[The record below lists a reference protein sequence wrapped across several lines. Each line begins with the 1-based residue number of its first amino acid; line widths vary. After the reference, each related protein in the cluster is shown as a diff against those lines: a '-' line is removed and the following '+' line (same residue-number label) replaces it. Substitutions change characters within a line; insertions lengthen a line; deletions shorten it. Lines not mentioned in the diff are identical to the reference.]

1 MACCCSASVAVG
13 SDLDVCGASC
23 LARRFLLQIN
33 AVKLQ
38 PSNPFKWASGWNSPI
53 YCDNRKILAY
63 PKIREFIKNEFISL
77 IKEFDTPTCIA
88 GVATGGIA
96 IGAIVADELGLPFCY
111 VRSEPKSHGMK
122 NNIEGDLKQDDKVFV
137 IEDLISSGKSSIKA
151 VKDLKEFGVEITG
164 LGAIFTYGFEV
175 SKNNFLKESC
185 LFKTLSDYSVLL
197 DTALKNNYISN
208 LELETLVKW
217 RSSPSTWKPNA

>member
-1 MACCCSASVAVG
+1 MNNSKNNAAKVA
-13 SDLDVCGASC
+13 D
-23 LARRFLLQIN
+23 FLLQIN

-96 IGAIVADELGLPFCY
+96 IGAIVAEELGLPFCY
-111 VRSEPKSHGMK
+111 VRSESKSHGMK
-122 NNIEGDLKQDDKVFV
+122 NNIEGDLKLEDKVFV

-151 VKDLKEFGVEITG
+151 VRDLKEFGVKITG

-175 SKNNFLKESC
+175 SENNFSEESC
-185 LFKTLSDYSVLL
+185 SFKTLSNYSVLL
-197 DTALKNNYISN
+197 ETALKNNYISN
-208 LELETLVKW
+208 EELETLVKW
-217 RSSPSTWKPNA
+217 RNSPSTWTPNA

>member
-1 MACCCSASVAVG
+1 MNSSKNNAAKVA
-13 SDLDVCGASC
+13 D
-23 LARRFLLQIN
+23 FLLQIN

-77 IKEFDTPTCIA
+77 INDFDKPTCIA

-96 IGAIVADELGLPFCY
+96 IGAIVAEELGLPFCY
-111 VRSEPKSHGMK
+111 VRSESKSHGMK
-122 NNIEGDLKQDDKVFV
+122 NNIEGDLKLEDKVFV

-151 VKDLKEFGVEITG
+151 IKDLKDFGVEVCG

-175 SKNNFLKESC
+175 SENNFSNESC
-185 LFKTLSDYSVLL
+185 SFKTLSNYSVLL
-197 DTALKNNYISN
+197 ETALKNNYISN
-208 LELETLVKW
+208 EELETLIKW
-217 RSSPSTWKPNA
+217 RNSPSTWNPNA

>member
-1 MACCCSASVAVG
+1 MNNSKNNAAKVA
-13 SDLDVCGASC
+13 D
-23 LARRFLLQIN
+23 FLLQIN

-63 PKIREFIKNEFISL
+63 PNIREFIKNEFISL

-96 IGAIVADELGLPFCY
+96 IGAIVAEELGLPFCY
-111 VRSEPKSHGMK
+111 VRSESKSHGMK
-122 NNIEGDLKQDDKVFV
+122 NNIEGDLKLEDKVFV

-151 VKDLKEFGVEITG
+151 VRDLKEFGVEIIG

-175 SKNNFLKESC
+175 SENNFSEESC
-185 LFKTLSDYSVLL
+185 SFKTLSNYSVLL
-197 DTALKNNYISN
+197 ETALKNNYISN
-208 LELETLVKW
+208 EELETLVKW
-217 RSSPSTWKPNA
+217 RNSPSTWTPNA

>member
-1 MACCCSASVAVG
+1 MNSSKNNAAKVA
-13 SDLDVCGASC
+13 D
-23 LARRFLLQIN
+23 FLLQIN

-96 IGAIVADELGLPFCY
+96 IGAIVAEELGLPFCY
-111 VRSEPKSHGMK
+111 VRSESKSHGMK
-122 NNIEGDLKQDDKVFV
+122 NNIEGDLKLEDKVFV

-151 VKDLKEFGVEITG
+151 VRDLKEFGVEITG

-175 SKNNFLKESC
+175 SENNFSEESC
-185 LFKTLSDYSVLL
+185 SFKTLSNYSALL
-197 DTALKNNYISN
+197 ETALKNTYISN
-208 LELETLVKW
+208 EELETLVKW
-217 RSSPSTWKPNA
+217 RNSPSTWTPNA

>member
-1 MACCCSASVAVG
+1 MNSSKNNAAKVA
-13 SDLDVCGASC
+13 D
-23 LARRFLLQIN
+23 FLLQIN

-96 IGAIVADELGLPFCY
+96 IGAIVAEELGLPFCY
-111 VRSEPKSHGMK
+111 VRSESKSHGMK
-122 NNIEGDLKQDDKVFV
+122 NNIEGDLKLEDKVFV

-151 VKDLKEFGVEITG
+151 IKDLKEFGVEICG

-175 SKNNFLKESC
+175 SENNFSNESC
-185 LFKTLSDYSVLL
+185 SFKTLSNYSVLL

-208 LELETLVKW
+208 EELKTLIKW
-217 RSSPSTWKPNA
+217 RNSPSTWNPNA

>member
-1 MACCCSASVAVG
+1 MNNSKNNAAKVA
-13 SDLDVCGASC
+13 D
-23 LARRFLLQIN
+23 FLLQIN

-96 IGAIVADELGLPFCY
+96 IGAIVAEELGLPFCY
-111 VRSEPKSHGMK
+111 VRSESKSHGMK
-122 NNIEGDLKQDDKVFV
+122 NNIEGDLKVEDKVFV

-151 VKDLKEFGVEITG
+151 VRDLKRFGVEITG
-164 LGAIFTYGFEV
+164 LGAIFTYDFEI
-175 SKNNFLKESC
+175 SEKNFSTESC
-185 LFKTLSDYSVLL
+185 IFKTLSNYSVLIE
-197 DTALKNNYISN
+197 TALKNNYISSK
-208 LELETLVKW
+208 ELGTLIKW
-217 RSSPSTWKPNA
+217 RNSPSNWMPNA

>member
-1 MACCCSASVAVG
+1 MNSSKNNAAKVA
-13 SDLDVCGASC
+13 D
-23 LARRFLLQIN
+23 FLLQIN

-96 IGAIVADELGLPFCY
+96 IGAIVAEELGLPFCY
-111 VRSEPKSHGMK
+111 VRSESKSHGMK
-122 NNIEGDLKQDDKVFV
+122 NNIEGDLKLEDKVFV

-175 SKNNFLKESC
+175 SENNFSEESC
-185 LFKTLSDYSVLL
+185 SFKTLSNYSVLI

-208 LELETLVKW
+208 EELETLVKW
-217 RSSPSTWKPNA
+217 RNSPSTWTPNA

>member
-1 MACCCSASVAVG
+1 MNNSKNNAAKVA
-13 SDLDVCGASC
+13 D
-23 LARRFLLQIN
+23 FLLNIN

-96 IGAIVADELGLPFCY
+96 IGAIVAEELGLPFCY
-111 VRSEPKSHGMK
+111 VRSESKSHGMK
-122 NNIEGDLKQDDKVFV
+122 NNIEGDLKLEDKVFV

-151 VKDLKEFGVEITG
+151 VRDLKEFGVEITG

-175 SKNNFLKESC
+175 SENNFSEESC
-185 LFKTLSDYSVLL
+185 SFKTLSNYSVLL
-197 DTALKNNYISN
+197 ETALKNNYISN
-208 LELETLVKW
+208 EELETLVKW
-217 RSSPSTWKPNA
+217 RNSPSTCTPNA

>member
-1 MACCCSASVAVG
+1 MNNSKNNAAKVA
-13 SDLDVCGASC
+13 D
-23 LARRFLLQIN
+23 FLLQIN

-96 IGAIVADELGLPFCY
+96 IGAIVAEELGLPFCY
-111 VRSEPKSHGMK
+111 VRSESKSHGMK
-122 NNIEGDLKQDDKVFV
+122 NNIEGDLKLEDKVFV

-151 VKDLKEFGVEITG
+151 VRDLKEFGVEISG

-175 SKNNFLKESC
+175 SENNFLEESC
-185 LFKTLSDYSVLL
+185 SFKTLSNYSVLL
-197 DTALKNNYISN
+197 DTALENNYISN
-208 LELETLVKW
+208 EELETLVKW
-217 RSSPSTWKPNA
+217 RNSPSTWTPNA

>member
-1 MACCCSASVAVG
+1 MNNSKNNAAKVA
-13 SDLDVCGASC
+13 D
-23 LARRFLLQIN
+23 FLLQIN

-96 IGAIVADELGLPFCY
+96 IGAIVAEELGLPFCY
-111 VRSEPKSHGMK
+111 VRSESKSHGMK
-122 NNIEGDLKQDDKVFV
+122 NNIEGDLKLEDKVFV
-137 IEDLISSGKSSIKA
+137 IEDLISSGKSSIKE
-151 VKDLKEFGVEITG
+151 VRDLKEFGVEIIG

-175 SKNNFLKESC
+175 SENNFSEESC
-185 LFKTLSDYSVLL
+185 SFKTLSNYSVLL
-197 DTALKNNYISN
+197 ETALKNNYISN
-208 LELETLVKW
+208 EELETLVKW
-217 RSSPSTWKPNA
+217 RNSPSTWTPNA

>member
-1 MACCCSASVAVG
+1 MNSSKNNAAKVA
-13 SDLDVCGASC
+13 D
-23 LARRFLLQIN
+23 FLLQIN

-63 PKIREFIKNEFISL
+63 PKIREFIKNEFVSL
-77 IKEFDTPTCIA
+77 INDFDKPTCIA

-96 IGAIVADELGLPFCY
+96 IGAIVAEELGLPFCY
-111 VRSEPKSHGMK
+111 VRSESKSHGMK
-122 NNIEGDLKQDDKVFV
+122 NNIEGDLKLEDKVFV

-151 VKDLKEFGVEITG
+151 IKDLKEFGVEICG

-175 SKNNFLKESC
+175 SEKNFSDESC
-185 LFKTLSDYSVLL
+185 SFKTLSNYSILL
-197 DTALKNNYISN
+197 ETALKNNYISN
-208 LELETLVKW
+208 EELETLIKW
-217 RSSPSTWKPNA
+217 RNSPSTWNPNA

>member
-1 MACCCSASVAVG
+1 MNNSKNNAAKVA
-13 SDLDVCGASC
+13 D
-23 LARRFLLQIN
+23 FLLQIN

-63 PKIREFIKNEFISL
+63 PNIREFIKNEFISL
-77 IKEFDTPTCIA
+77 IKEFETPTCIA

-96 IGAIVADELGLPFCY
+96 IGAIVAEELGLPFCY
-111 VRSEPKSHGMK
+111 VRSESKSHGMK
-122 NNIEGDLKQDDKVFV
+122 NNIEGDLKLEDKVFV

-151 VKDLKEFGVEITG
+151 VRDLKEFGVEITG

-175 SKNNFLKESC
+175 SENNFSEESC
-185 LFKTLSDYSVLL
+185 SFKTLSNYSVLL
-197 DTALKNNYISN
+197 ETALKNNYISN
-208 LELETLVKW
+208 EELETLVKW
-217 RSSPSTWKPNA
+217 RNSPSNWTPNA

>member
-1 MACCCSASVAVG
+1 MNSSKNNAAQVA
-13 SDLDVCGASC
+13 D
-23 LARRFLLQIN
+23 FLLQIN

-96 IGAIVADELGLPFCY
+96 IGAIVAEELGLPFCY
-111 VRSEPKSHGMK
+111 VRSESKSHGMK
-122 NNIEGDLKQDDKVFV
+122 NNIEGDLKQEDKVFV

-151 VKDLKEFGVEITG
+151 VRDLKEFGVEITG

-175 SKNNFLKESC
+175 SENNFSEESC
-185 LFKTLSDYSVLL
+185 SFKTLSNYSVLL
-197 DTALKNNYISN
+197 ETALKNNYISN
-208 LELETLVKW
+208 EELETLVKW
-217 RSSPSTWKPNA
+217 RNSPSTWTPNA

>member
-1 MACCCSASVAVG
+1 MNNSKNNAAKVA
-13 SDLDVCGASC
+13 D
-23 LARRFLLQIN
+23 FLLQIN

-77 IKEFDTPTCIA
+77 IKEFDTATCIA

-96 IGAIVADELGLPFCY
+96 IGAIVAEELGLPFCY
-111 VRSEPKSHGMK
+111 VRSESKSHGMK
-122 NNIEGDLKQDDKVFV
+122 NNIEGDLKLEDKVFV

-151 VKDLKEFGVEITG
+151 VRDLKEFGVEISG

-175 SKNNFLKESC
+175 SENNFTEESC
-185 LFKTLSDYSVLL
+185 LFKTLSNYSVLL
-197 DTALKNNYISN
+197 ETALKNNYISN
-208 LELETLVKW
+208 EELETLVKW
-217 RSSPSTWKPNA
+217 SNSPSTWTPNA

>member
-1 MACCCSASVAVG
+1 MNNSKNNAAKVA
-13 SDLDVCGASC
+13 D
-23 LARRFLLQIN
+23 FLLQIN

-77 IKEFDTPTCIA
+77 IKEFDTATCIA

-96 IGAIVADELGLPFCY
+96 IGAIVAEELGLPFCY
-111 VRSEPKSHGMK
+111 VRSESKSHGMK

-151 VKDLKEFGVEITG
+151 IKDLKKFGAEITG

-185 LFKTLSDYSVLL
+185 SFKTLSDYSVLIE
-197 DTALKNNYISN
+197 TALKNNYISN
-208 LELETLVKW
+208 KELETLVKW
-217 RSSPSTWKPNA
+217 RNSPSTWNPNA

>member
-1 MACCCSASVAVG
+1 MNYSNNNAAKVA
-13 SDLDVCGASC
+13 D
-23 LARRFLLQIN
+23 FLLQIN

-63 PKIREFIKNEFISL
+63 PKIREFIKKEFISL
-77 IKEFDTPTCIA
+77 IKEFDKPTCIA

-96 IGAIVADELGLPFCY
+96 IGAIVAEELGLPFCY
-111 VRSEPKSHGMK
+111 VRSESKSHGMK

-151 VKDLKEFGVEITG
+151 VRDLKEFGVEITG

-175 SKNNFLKESC
+175 SENNFRKESC

-208 LELETLVKW
+208 KELETLVKW
-217 RSSPSTWKPNA
+217 RNSPSTWVPNA

>member
-1 MACCCSASVAVG
+1 MNNSKNNAAKVA
-13 SDLDVCGASC
+13 D
-23 LARRFLLQIN
+23 FLLQIN

-96 IGAIVADELGLPFCY
+96 IGAIVAEELGLPFCY
-111 VRSEPKSHGMK
+111 VRSESKSHGMK

-175 SKNNFLKESC
+175 SKKNFLKESC
-185 LFKTLSDYSVLL
+185 SFKTLSDYSVLI

-208 LELETLVKW
+208 KELETLVKW
-217 RSSPSTWKPNA
+217 RNSPSTWNPNA

>member
-1 MACCCSASVAVG
+1 MNSSKNNAAKVA
-13 SDLDVCGASC
+13 D
-23 LARRFLLQIN
+23 FLLQIN

-77 IKEFDTPTCIA
+77 INDFDKPTCIA

-96 IGAIVADELGLPFCY
+96 IGAIVAEELGLPFCY
-111 VRSEPKSHGMK
+111 VRSESKSHGMK
-122 NNIEGDLKQDDKVFV
+122 NNIEGDLKLEDKVFV

-151 VKDLKEFGVEITG
+151 IKDLKEFGVEICG
-164 LGAIFTYGFEV
+164 LGAIFTYGFDV
-175 SKNNFLKESC
+175 SENNFYNESC
-185 LFKTLSDYSVLL
+185 SFKTLSNYSVLL
-197 DTALKNNYISN
+197 ETALKNNYISN
-208 LELETLVKW
+208 EELKTLIKW
-217 RSSPSTWKPNA
+217 RNSPSTWNPNA

>member
-1 MACCCSASVAVG
+1 MNNSKNNAAKVA
-13 SDLDVCGASC
+13 D
-23 LARRFLLQIN
+23 FLLQIN

-96 IGAIVADELGLPFCY
+96 IGAIVAEKLGLPFCY
-111 VRSEPKSHGMK
+111 VRSESKSHGMK
-122 NNIEGDLKQDDKVFV
+122 NNIEGDLKQEDKVFV

-151 VKDLKEFGVEITG
+151 VRDLKEFGVEITG

-175 SKNNFLKESC
+175 SENNFSEESC
-185 LFKTLSDYSVLL
+185 SFKTLSNYSVLL
-197 DTALKNNYISN
+197 ETALKNNYISN
-208 LELETLVKW
+208 EELETLVKW
-217 RSSPSTWKPNA
+217 RNSPSTWTPNA

>member
-1 MACCCSASVAVG
+1 MNNSKNNAAKVA
-13 SDLDVCGASC
+13 D
-23 LARRFLLQIN
+23 FLLQIN

-96 IGAIVADELGLPFCY
+96 IGAIVAEELGLPFCY
-111 VRSEPKSHGMK
+111 VRSESKSHGMK
-122 NNIEGDLKQDDKVFV
+122 NNIEGDLKLEDKVFV

-175 SKNNFLKESC
+175 SENNFSEESC
-185 LFKTLSDYSVLL
+185 SFKTLSNYSVLL
-197 DTALKNNYISN
+197 ETALKNNYISN
-208 LELETLVKW
+208 EELETLVKW
-217 RSSPSTWKPNA
+217 RNSPSTWTPNA

>member
-1 MACCCSASVAVG
+1 MNSSKNNAAKVA
-13 SDLDVCGASC
+13 D
-23 LARRFLLQIN
+23 FLLQIN

-96 IGAIVADELGLPFCY
+96 IGAIVAEELGLPFCY
-111 VRSEPKSHGMK
+111 VRSESKSHGMK
-122 NNIEGDLKQDDKVFV
+122 NNIEGDLKLEDKVFV

-151 VKDLKEFGVEITG
+151 VRDLKEFGVEITG

-175 SKNNFLKESC
+175 SENNFSEEFCS
-185 LFKTLSDYSVLL
+185 FKTLSNYSVLL
-197 DTALKNNYISN
+197 ETALKNNYISN
-208 LELETLVKW
+208 EELETLVKW
-217 RSSPSTWKPNA
+217 RNSPSTWTPNA

>member
-1 MACCCSASVAVG
+1 MNNSKNNAAKIA
-13 SDLDVCGASC
+13 D
-23 LARRFLLQIN
+23 FLLNIN

-96 IGAIVADELGLPFCY
+96 IGAIVAEELGLPFCY
-111 VRSEPKSHGMK
+111 VRSESKSHGMK
-122 NNIEGDLKQDDKVFV
+122 NNIEGELKLEDKVFV

-151 VKDLKEFGVEITG
+151 VRDLKEFGVEITG

-175 SKNNFLKESC
+175 SENNFSEESC
-185 LFKTLSDYSVLL
+185 SFKTLSNYSVLL
-197 DTALKNNYISN
+197 ETALKNNYISN
-208 LELETLVKW
+208 EELETLVKW
-217 RSSPSTWKPNA
+217 RNSPSTWTPNA

>member
-1 MACCCSASVAVG
+1 MNSSKNNAAKVA
-13 SDLDVCGASC
+13 D
-23 LARRFLLQIN
+23 FLLQIN

-77 IKEFDTPTCIA
+77 INEFETPTCIA

-96 IGAIVADELGLPFCY
+96 IGAIVAEELGLPFCY
-111 VRSEPKSHGMK
+111 VRSESKSHGMK
-122 NNIEGDLKQDDKVFV
+122 NNIEGDLKLEDKVFV

-151 VKDLKEFGVEITG
+151 VRDLKEFGVEISG

-175 SKNNFLKESC
+175 SENNFSEESC
-185 LFKTLSDYSVLL
+185 SFKTLSNYSVLL
-197 DTALKNNYISN
+197 ETALKNNYISN
-208 LELETLVKW
+208 EELETLVKW
-217 RSSPSTWKPNA
+217 RNSPSTWTPNA

>member
-1 MACCCSASVAVG
+1 MNNSKNNAAKVA
-13 SDLDVCGASC
+13 D
-23 LARRFLLQIN
+23 FLLQIN

-77 IKEFDTPTCIA
+77 INEFETPTCIA

-96 IGAIVADELGLPFCY
+96 IGAIVAEELGLPFCY
-111 VRSEPKSHGMK
+111 VRSESKSHGMK
-122 NNIEGDLKQDDKVFV
+122 NNIEGDLKLEDKVFV

-151 VKDLKEFGVEITG
+151 VRDLKEFGVEISG

-175 SKNNFLKESC
+175 SENNFSEESC
-185 LFKTLSDYSVLL
+185 SFKTLSNYSVLL
-197 DTALKNNYISN
+197 ETALKNNYISN
-208 LELETLVKW
+208 EELETLVKW
-217 RSSPSTWKPNA
+217 RNSPSTWTPNA

>member
-1 MACCCSASVAVG
+1 MNNSKNNAAKVA
-13 SDLDVCGASC
+13 D
-23 LARRFLLQIN
+23 FLLQIN

-96 IGAIVADELGLPFCY
+96 IGAIVAEELGLPFCY
-111 VRSEPKSHGMK
+111 VRSESKSHGMK
-122 NNIEGDLKQDDKVFV
+122 NNIEGDLKLEDKVFV

-151 VKDLKEFGVEITG
+151 VRDLKEFGVKITG

-175 SKNNFLKESC
+175 SENNFSEEFCS
-185 LFKTLSDYSVLL
+185 FKTLSNYSVLL
-197 DTALKNNYISN
+197 ETALKNNYISN
-208 LELETLVKW
+208 EELETLVKW
-217 RSSPSTWKPNA
+217 RNSPSTWTPNA

>member
-1 MACCCSASVAVG
+1 MNSSKNNAAKVA
-13 SDLDVCGASC
+13 D
-23 LARRFLLQIN
+23 FLLQIN

-96 IGAIVADELGLPFCY
+96 IGAIVAEELGLPFCY
-111 VRSEPKSHGMK
+111 VRSESKSHGMK
-122 NNIEGDLKQDDKVFV
+122 NNIEGDLKQEDKVFV

-151 VKDLKEFGVEITG
+151 VRDLKEFGVKITG

-175 SKNNFLKESC
+175 SENNFSEEFCS
-185 LFKTLSDYSVLL
+185 FKTLSNYSVLL
-197 DTALKNNYISN
+197 ETALKNNYISN
-208 LELETLVKW
+208 EELETLVKW
-217 RSSPSTWKPNA
+217 RNSPSTWTPNA

>member
-1 MACCCSASVAVG
+1 MNSSKNNAAKVA
-13 SDLDVCGASC
+13 D
-23 LARRFLLQIN
+23 FLLQIN

-63 PKIREFIKNEFISL
+63 PKIREFIKNEFVSL
-77 IKEFDTPTCIA
+77 INDFDKPTCIA

-96 IGAIVADELGLPFCY
+96 IGAIVAEELGLPFCY
-111 VRSEPKSHGMK
+111 VRSESKSHGMK
-122 NNIEGDLKQDDKVFV
+122 NNIEGDLKLEDKVFV

-151 VKDLKEFGVEITG
+151 IKDLKEFGVEICG

-175 SKNNFLKESC
+175 SENNFSNESC
-185 LFKTLSDYSVLL
+185 SFKTLSNYSVLL
-197 DTALKNNYISN
+197 QTALKNNYISN
-208 LELETLVKW
+208 EELKTLIKW
-217 RSSPSTWKPNA
+217 RNSPSTWNPNA

>member
-1 MACCCSASVAVG
+1 MNNSKNNAAKVA
-13 SDLDVCGASC
+13 D
-23 LARRFLLQIN
+23 FLLQIN

-53 YCDNRKILAY
+53 YCDNRIILAY

-96 IGAIVADELGLPFCY
+96 IGAIVAEELGLPFCY
-111 VRSEPKSHGMK
+111 VRSESKSHGMK
-122 NNIEGDLKQDDKVFV
+122 NNIEGDLKLEDKVFV

-151 VKDLKEFGVEITG
+151 VRDLKEFGVEITG

-175 SKNNFLKESC
+175 SENNFSEESC
-185 LFKTLSDYSVLL
+185 SFKTLSNYSVLL
-197 DTALKNNYISN
+197 ETALKNNYISN
-208 LELETLVKW
+208 EELETLVKW
-217 RSSPSTWKPNA
+217 RNSPSTWTPNA

>member
-1 MACCCSASVAVG
+1 MNNSKNNAAKVA
-13 SDLDVCGASC
+13 D
-23 LARRFLLQIN
+23 FLLQIN

-96 IGAIVADELGLPFCY
+96 IGAIVAEELGLPFCY
-111 VRSEPKSHGMK
+111 VRSESKSHGMK

-175 SKNNFLKESC
+175 SKKNFLKESC
-185 LFKTLSDYSVLL
+185 SFKTLSDYSVLL

-208 LELETLVKW
+208 KELETLVKW
-217 RSSPSTWKPNA
+217 RNSPSTWNPNA

>member
-1 MACCCSASVAVG
+1 MNSSKNNAAKVA
-13 SDLDVCGASC
+13 D
-23 LARRFLLQIN
+23 FLLQIN

-96 IGAIVADELGLPFCY
+96 IGAIVAEELGLPFCY
-111 VRSEPKSHGMK
+111 VRSESKSHGMK
-122 NNIEGDLKQDDKVFV
+122 NNIEGDLKQEDKVFV

-151 VKDLKEFGVEITG
+151 VRDLKEFGVEITG

-175 SKNNFLKESC
+175 SENNFSEESC
-185 LFKTLSDYSVLL
+185 SFKTLSNYSILL
-197 DTALKNNYISN
+197 ETALKNNYISN
-208 LELETLVKW
+208 EELETLVKW
-217 RSSPSTWKPNA
+217 RNSPSTWTPNA

>member
-1 MACCCSASVAVG
+1 MNSSKNNAAKVA
-13 SDLDVCGASC
+13 D
-23 LARRFLLQIN
+23 FLLQIN

-96 IGAIVADELGLPFCY
+96 IGAIVAEELGLPFCY
-111 VRSEPKSHGMK
+111 VRSESKSHGMK
-122 NNIEGDLKQDDKVFV
+122 NNIEGDLKLEDKVFV

-151 VKDLKEFGVEITG
+151 VRDLKEFGVEITG

-175 SKNNFLKESC
+175 SENNFSEESC
-185 LFKTLSDYSVLL
+185 SFKTLSNYSVLL
-197 DTALKNNYISN
+197 ETALKNNYISN
-208 LELETLVKW
+208 EELATLVKW
-217 RSSPSTWKPNA
+217 RNSPSTWTPNA

>member
-1 MACCCSASVAVG
+1 MNSSKNNAAKVA
-13 SDLDVCGASC
+13 D
-23 LARRFLLQIN
+23 FLLQIN

-63 PKIREFIKNEFISL
+63 PKIREFIKNEFVSL
-77 IKEFDTPTCIA
+77 INDFDKPTCIA

-96 IGAIVADELGLPFCY
+96 IGAIVAEELGLPFCY
-111 VRSEPKSHGMK
+111 VRSESKSHGMK
-122 NNIEGDLKQDDKVFV
+122 NNIEGDLKLEDKVFV

-151 VKDLKEFGVEITG
+151 IKDLKEFGVEICG

-175 SKNNFLKESC
+175 SENNFYKESC
-185 LFKTLSDYSVLL
+185 SFKTLSNYSILL
-197 DTALKNNYISN
+197 ETALKNNYISN
-208 LELETLVKW
+208 EELETLIKW
-217 RSSPSTWKPNA
+217 RNSPSTWNPNA

>member
-1 MACCCSASVAVG
+1 MNSSKNNAAKVA
-13 SDLDVCGASC
+13 D
-23 LARRFLLQIN
+23 FLLQIN

-96 IGAIVADELGLPFCY
+96 IGAIVAEELGLPFCY
-111 VRSEPKSHGMK
+111 VRSESKSHGMK
-122 NNIEGDLKQDDKVFV
+122 NNIEGDLKQEDKVFV
-137 IEDLISSGKSSIKA
+137 IEDLISSGQSSIKA

-185 LFKTLSDYSVLL
+185 SFKTLSDYSVLL

-208 LELETLVKW
+208 KELETLVKW
-217 RSSPSTWKPNA
+217 RNSPSTWNPNA

>member
-1 MACCCSASVAVG
+1 MNSSINNAAKVA
-13 SDLDVCGASC
+13 D
-23 LARRFLLQIN
+23 FLLQIN

-96 IGAIVADELGLPFCY
+96 IGAIVAEELGLPFCY
-111 VRSEPKSHGMK
+111 VRSESKSHGMK
-122 NNIEGDLKQDDKVFV
+122 NNIEGDLKLEDKVFV

-151 VKDLKEFGVEITG
+151 IKDLKEFGVEICG

-175 SKNNFLKESC
+175 SENNFSNESC
-185 LFKTLSDYSVLL
+185 SFKTLSNYSVLL
-197 DTALKNNYISN
+197 ETALKNNYISN
-208 LELETLVKW
+208 EELKTLIKW
-217 RSSPSTWKPNA
+217 RTSPSTWNPNA

>member
-1 MACCCSASVAVG
+1 MNSSKNNAAKVA
-13 SDLDVCGASC
+13 D
-23 LARRFLLQIN
+23 FLLQIN

-77 IKEFDTPTCIA
+77 INDFDKPTCIA

-96 IGAIVADELGLPFCY
+96 IGAIVAEELGLPFCY
-111 VRSEPKSHGMK
+111 VRSESKSHGMK
-122 NNIEGDLKQDDKVFV
+122 NNIEGDLKLEDKVFV

-151 VKDLKEFGVEITG
+151 IKDLKEFGVEICG

-175 SKNNFLKESC
+175 SENNFSNESC
-185 LFKTLSDYSVLL
+185 SFKTLSNYSVLL
-197 DTALKNNYISN
+197 ETALKNNYISN
-208 LELETLVKW
+208 EELKTLIKW
-217 RSSPSTWKPNA
+217 RTSPSTWNPNA